1 MDSPAYQRN
10 DALKPGMFVPES
22 RFGVWFLKT
31 ETWAIHVLKRAFGDL
46 ERLIDDRQPRYGT
59 IVDVGCGR
67 GRSFRLLQERFRPSR
82 MIGIDVDGAMLKI
95 AAMETAQQGLVV
107 EFQQTTSSRMMLPD
121 ESVDMI
127 FCHQTFHHLMD
138 QERALKEFHRVLK
151 PGGLFL
157 FAESTRKYIHSPMI
171 RLLFRH
177 PMDVQRT
184 AGEYLVMIRAAGF
197 DVPTQSISYP
207 YLWWS
212 RNDLGILERW
222 FGIPPASDH
231 EETLL
236 NCVAVKRL
244 RTGSV
249 ETPSPRDSGERVGV
263 RG

>member
-1 MDSPAYQRN
+1 MDSPTYQRN
-10 DALKPGMFVPES
+10 DALNSGMFVPES
-22 RFGVWFLKT
+22 RFGIWFLKT
-31 ETWAIHVLKRAFGDL
+31 ETWAVHVLKRALSDL
-46 ERLIDDRQPRYGT
+46 ECLVLARQPRCAT
-59 IVDVGCGR
+59 IVEVGCGR
-67 GRSFRLLQERFRPSR
+67 GRSFRLLQECFRPTR

-95 AAMETAQQGLVV
+95 AALETAQEGLVI
-107 EFQQTTSSRMMLPD
+107 EFQQTTSSRLMLPD

-138 QERALKEFHRVLK
+138 QEEALAEFHRVLK

-184 AGEYLVMIRAAGF
+184 AEEHLAMIRDAGF
-197 DVPTQSISYP
+197 DVPARSISYP

-212 RNDLGILERW
+212 RNDLGLLERW
-222 FGIPPASDH
+222 FGIQPAKER

-236 NCVAVKRL
+236 NCVAVR
-244 RTGSV
+244 R
-249 ETPSPRDSGERVGV
+249 
-263 RG
+263 

>member
-10 DALKPGMFVPES
+10 DAINASMFVPES

-31 ETWAIHVLKRAFGDL
+31 ETWAVHVLKRALCDL
-46 ERLIDDRQPRYGT
+46 ERLIPDRQPRYAT

-67 GRSFRLLQERFRPSR
+67 GRSFKLLAERFRPSR

-95 AAMETAQQGLVV
+95 AAAEVSGEGLAV
-107 EFQQTTSSRMMLPD
+107 EFQQTTSSRLMLPAQ
-121 ESVDMI
+121 SVDMI

-138 QERALKEFHRVLK
+138 QEAALAEFHRVLK

-184 AGEYLVMIRAAGF
+184 ADEYLAMIRRAGF
-197 DVPTQSISYP
+197 DVADGAVSYP

-212 RNDLGILERW
+212 RNDLGLLERW
-222 FGIPPASDH
+222 FGIKPPKNR
-231 EETLL
+231 EETLV
-236 NCVAVKRL
+236 NCVAVKN
-244 RTGSV
+244 
-249 ETPSPRDSGERVGV
+249 
-263 RG
+263 